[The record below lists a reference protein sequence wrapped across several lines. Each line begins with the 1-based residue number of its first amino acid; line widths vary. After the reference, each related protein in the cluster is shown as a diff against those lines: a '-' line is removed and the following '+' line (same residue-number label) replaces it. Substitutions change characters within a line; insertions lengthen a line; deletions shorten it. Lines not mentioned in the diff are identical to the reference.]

1 MIIAGMLTF
10 GTINTV
16 VKKIMYQ
23 TDGINI
29 DGTEEEYA
37 KPWWCTLIMFLG
49 EAMCL
54 IAYYCIKCSRK
65 GVIAPDDKYIRADP
79 TGGMGWKH
87 FLLLVLLLSTC
98 DLLQTTLTGIG
109 LLYCPASITQILRGF
124 LIVFVLGAAR
134 IFLHRVPKTY

>member
-1 MIIAGMLTF
+1 MIITGMLTF

-29 DGTEEEYA
+29 DGTYEEYA

-54 IAYYCIKCSRK
+54 VAYYCIKCSRK
-65 GVIAPDDKYIRADP
+65 GVISPDDKYIRVDP

-87 FLLLVLLLSTC
+87 FLILVLF
-98 DLLQTTLTGIG
+98 
-109 LLYCPASITQILRGF
+109 P
-124 LIVFVLGAAR
+124 
-134 IFLHRVPKTY
+134 